1 LTDLARLDATAQ
13 AELVRSGEASP
24 AELVDAAIERVEKV
38 NPEVNA
44 VIHELFDEAREAA
57 KGDVPDGPFKGV
69 PFVLKDLGATMAGQP
84 FHLGMK
90 LLKEAD
96 FRAPMNTYLAER
108 FRDAGL
114 ITIGKTNTP
123 ELGILPTTE
132 PDAYG
137 ATRNPWNLEHS
148 AGGSSGGSAAAV
160 ASGMVPMAHA
170 NDGGGSIR
178 IPAAQNGLVGLKP
191 TRQRISEGPLTGDN
205 LSGLTAELVVSKSVR
220 DTAAI
225 LEAVHGP
232 APGDPYWAPPPAR
245 PYTEELDADPKGLRV
260 GFTTSAAVDVE
271 IDPACIE
278 AVEKTAKL
286 LESLGHEVSQG
297 SPTDAANEM
306 GGGLDIG
313 DTFLTRWAAGQT
325 QLLDTF
331 AMLVG
336 RPVTENDVEPLTWA
350 LSQIGRERS
359 AGRYLMDVGVHHGL
373 SRMIAAWFESGHDL
387 LLTPTTAR
395 PAQPLGTWDDSGERA
410 MDAFDAALPEG
421 AFTAIFNVTGQPAIS
436 LPLGEAEGIPVGVQL
451 VAPFGREDLLIQV
464 AAQIERA
471 EPWADRVAP
480 TFAE

>member
-1 LTDLARLDATAQ
+1 LTDLARMDATAQ
-13 AELVRSGEASP
+13 AELVRSGEVSP
-24 AELVDAAIERVEKV
+24 AELIDAAIERVERM
-38 NPEVNA
+38 NPDVNA
-44 VIHELFDEAREAA
+44 VIHELFDEAREQA
-57 KGDVPDGPFKGV
+57 KNGVPDGPFKGV

-137 ATRNPWNLEHS
+137 ATKNPWNLDHS

-191 TRQRISEGPLTGDN
+191 TRQRTTEGPLTGDN

-260 GFTTSAAVDVE
+260 GFTTAAAVEVE
-271 IDPACIE
+271 VDPACVE
-278 AVEKTAKL
+278 AVEKTARL

-297 SPTDAANEM
+297 SPTDAAQAA
-306 GGGLDIG
+306 GGAIDIG

-336 RPVTENDVEPLTWA
+336 RPVTEDEVEPLTWA

-359 AGRYLMDVGVHHGL
+359 AGRYLQDVGVHHAL
-373 SRMIAAWFESGHDL
+373 SRMIAAWFESGFDL

-395 PAQPLGTWDDSGERA
+395 PAQPLGSWDDSGERP

-436 LPLGEAEGIPVGVQL
+436 LPLGEADGIPVGVQL

-480 TFAE
+480 NFAG